1 MNSAFSLIL
10 ILSAISG
17 SQAFSDLH
25 PCFSG
30 VCSFDLSRT
39 NPGTQGSVT
48 LSGDSN
54 AISDIT
60 EVTGWTVLNCHP
72 TEVVQKI
79 RIVCTSPG
87 KGCDH
92 LDLDGGAEGKIIRLP
107 QTCSKTPFVRVVKT
121 WVHEDQSIPRVFVNQ
136 LDRREVVPVVRGLEF
151 DADFDAIDH
160 TKRGKV
166 YIDFEA
172 ESKPK
177 NLSGIATLSGTKR
190 EIEIQELHRRGW
202 RDAWEYAKQKLTRA
216 KNVVVMGVRF
226 PMHGL
231 GGAVEECAQFIANN
245 RPDFCDVIESTG
257 SQAQDFS
264 DNGIHTEFPFKINK
278 EVPLISG
285 SVECGPV
292 KASGDININLDGDLL
307 FRISSKRPLDV
318 AKRTLVP
325 RDADFT
331 SVTASVTGEI
341 GATLDINANI
351 AAEWDSNEQHLFH
364 VGIPGLDLGVFTI
377 GPMLQLRAR
386 AVAKLNIDANAQF
399 GVRYNMKNVQVTLP
413 PKPGQSIFEV
423 ESVQKP
429 LTLSAGGSVHSE
441 ASIELHVIP
450 RIVIGITMAAD
461 KLHSDVFVD
470 VDLFAKA
477 SLTIDVEGQVSN
489 QKLPGKSEEGQDA
502 DQGQDQ
508 TPDQGDNQG
517 AVDQYSNQD
526 QGQGQYQDQVQRRD
540 VPSRR
545 SRFAAIH
552 RRYDAPQADLTRR
565 DAAGS
570 ISGCFNLTGG
580 VTVSVG
586 ADAKIPGFDEWIDKK
601 TLVETDFNIMK
612 PICKSAS
619 FESSPSSSSVSGA
632 VPNAS
637 SDTMQRR
644 AAQSIPDANASG
656 WTLGSLLEKSK
667 GLTKKCAVKVDTSK
681 LKKFV
686 MDEMVALVPTVPKWN
701 DQRGGLKA

>member
-1 MNSAFSLIL
+1 MNSAFSIIL
-10 ILSAISG
+10 LLSAIGG
-17 SQAFSDLH
+17 SQAFNDLN

-30 VCSFDLSRT
+30 LCSFDLSRI

-177 NLSGIATLSGTKR
+177 NLSGIATLSGAKR
-190 EIEIQELHRRGW
+190 EIEIQELHRRGFW
-202 RDAWEYAKQKLTRA
+202 DAWEYAKQKLTRV

-226 PMHGL
+226 PFYGL
-231 GGAVEECAQFIANN
+231 GGAVEECAQFTAYN
-245 RPDFCDVIESTG
+245 RPDYCDAIESTG

-264 DNGIHTEFPFKINK
+264 DNGIHREFSLPIDKKI
-278 EVPLISG
+278 PLING
-285 SVECGPV
+285 DVECGPI
-292 KASGDININLDGDLL
+292 KASGDININLEGDLL
-307 FRISSKRPLDV
+307 IRVSSKRPLDV

-325 RDADFT
+325 RDAEFT
-331 SVTASVTGEI
+331 SVTTIVTGEI

-351 AAEWDSNEQHLFH
+351 AAEWDSDEQQLLS
-364 VGIPGLDLGVFTI
+364 VAIPALDLGVFAI

-386 AVAKLNIDANAQF
+386 VVAKLNIDANAQF

-423 ESVQKP
+423 ESIQKP

-441 ASIELHVIP
+441 GSIELHIIP
-450 RIVIGITMAAD
+450 RVAIGITMAANRV
-461 KLHSDVFVD
+461 HSDVFVD
-470 VDLFAKA
+470 VDLLARA
-477 SLTIDVEGQVSN
+477 TLTVDMDAQVSN
-489 QKLPGKSEEGQDA
+489 KELPAMSEEGQDDA
-502 DQGQDQ
+502 EGLDD
-508 TPDQGDNQG
+508 
-517 AVDQYSNQD
+517 VYSNQ
-526 QGQGQYQDQVQRRD
+526 GQSQSQERRD
-540 VPSRR
+540 MLSSH
-545 SRFAAIH
+545 SRFTAVH
-552 RRYDAPQADLTRR
+552 RRYNPQNALARLHS
-565 DAAGS
+565 AAS
-570 ISGCFNLTGG
+570 MEGCFNLTGDI
-580 VTVSVG
+580 SINVG
-586 ADAKIPGFDEWIDKK
+586 ADAKLPGFDEWLGKK
-601 TLVETDFNIMK
+601 PVASTGEFNIMK
-612 PICKSAS
+612 PICKSMKVG
-619 FESSPSSSSVSGA
+619 FSPVGS
-632 VPNAS
+632 N
-637 SDTMQRR
+637 DRR
-644 AAQSIPDANASG
+644 AISGRTTVYKRAHRAAPSTAGTKAGG
-656 WTLGSLLEKSK
+656 WTLNSLLAKSK
-667 GLTKKCAVKVDTSK
+667 ISKKCAVHVESK
-681 LKKFV
+681 LKDFFK
-686 MDEMVALVPTVPKWN
+686 DEMAALVPTVPRWTK
-701 DQRGGLKA
+701 LHK